1 MPSLTRVMILF
12 CGQGMTT
19 LVEIYD
25 DGLVKSSA
33 DYLALIDC
41 GGTSD
46 GGQLAVDY
54 VAKKILA
61 KKDAVLNLLVISH
74 QDADHVQLLNGLG
87 DKLSDTK
94 ATLAKVELGGC
105 NWSNSNIATVEEF
118 VDLMEM
124 DADDLEFD
132 APKRSDYKKAT
143 KRSELKYIDKHGD
156 TYFRVLISGLAITGT
171 GRTADIVRNASS
183 AMVVVEN
190 GSYSVFLP
198 GDATHQTM
206 DVAADVINAKRNLI
220 PRVVGLEI
228 PHHGALRTAVEN
240 YYARGEP
247 DDFNWRRIKGFAGAL
262 SADWVVASAG
272 PKNSHRHPVE
282 EVLNVFEDWLVTIG
296 KHDYNAYV
304 FDRRGGTTSKGW
316 TNYTTTKA
324 ESCTVQE
331 YNLDTGQYWYGN
343 IEIPLTKPGIIPVE
357 EMVRFIPVAR
367 GVGADLGTDA
377 METPEDLVVFAP
389 APTSRPVR

>member
-1 MPSLTRVMILF
+1 MASLTRVMILF

-25 DGLVKSSA
+25 DGVVKDSA

-41 GGTSD
+41 GGSTD

-74 QDADHVQLLNGLG
+74 QDADHVQLLSKLG
-87 DKLSDTK
+87 DKLSGTK
-94 ATLAKVELGGC
+94 ATLAQVVLGGS
-105 NWSNSNIATVEEF
+105 NWSNSNIATVESF
-118 VDLMEM
+118 VWLMEM
-124 DADDLEFD
+124 DTDDLVFD
-132 APKRSDYKKAT
+132 GPKRSDYKKAT
-143 KRSELKYIDKHGD
+143 KRSELRYIDKHGD

-206 DVAADVINAKRNLI
+206 DAATDVIVAKQSLI

-247 DDFNWRRIKGFAGAL
+247 NDFNWRRIKGFAEAL

-272 PKNSHRHPVE
+272 PGNSHRHPVE
-282 EVLNVFEDWLVTIG
+282 EVLNVFEDWVIKLP
-296 KHDYNAYV
+296 KHSYNSFV
-304 FDRRGGTTSKGW
+304 FARKGGNVSQGW
-316 TNYTTTKA
+316 TNFNTTHA
-324 ESCTVQE
+324 ESCTVQKYDLKTGE
-331 YNLDTGQYWYGN
+331 YWFGN
-343 IEIPLTKPGIIPVE
+343 IEIGLSKPGIIPVE

-367 GVGADLGTDA
+367 SGALGF
-377 METPEDLVVFAP
+377 EEDLVVFAP
-389 APTSRPVR
+389 APPQPAAVT

>member
-25 DGLVKSSA
+25 DGVIKRSA

-54 VAKKILA
+54 VAKKILD

-74 QDADHVQLLNGLG
+74 QDADHVQLLNQLG
-87 DKLSDTK
+87 DKLSGTK
-94 ATLAKVELGGC
+94 ATLAKTVLGGSD
-105 NWSNSNIATVEEF
+105 WSNSNIATVESF
-118 VDLMEM
+118 VDLMEQNI
-124 DADDLEFD
+124 DDLEFD

-143 KRSELKYIDKHGD
+143 TRGELKHIDKHGD
-156 TYFRVLISGLAITGT
+156 TYFRVLISGLAITGS

-206 DVAADVINAKRNLI
+206 DAASSVIAAKRKLI
-220 PRVVGLEI
+220 PLVVGLEI
-228 PHHGALRTAVEN
+228 PHHGALRTAVED

-247 DDFNWRRIKGFAGAL
+247 DDFNWRRIKKFGLAL
-262 SADWVVASAG
+262 SAKWVVASAG

-282 EVLNVFEDWLVTIG
+282 EVLNVFEDWITTLP
-296 KHDYNAYV
+296 KHPYNSFV
-304 FDRRGGTTSKGW
+304 FARNGGSTSEGW
-316 TNYTTTKA
+316 TNFNTTKA
-324 ESCTVQE
+324 ESCTVQK
-331 YNLDTGQYWYGN
+331 YNLDTGQYWYGDL
-343 IEIPLTKPGIIPVE
+343 EITLTKPGIIPVE
-357 EMVRFIPVAR
+357 EMVRFIPIAR
-367 GVGADLGTDA
+367 GVGADLGTGA

-389 APTSRPVR
+389 APYPVR

>member
-25 DGLVKSSA
+25 KGVVKPSA

-54 VAKKILA
+54 VANKILA
-61 KKDAVLNLLVISH
+61 KDDAVLNLLVVSH
-74 QDADHVQLLNGLG
+74 QDADHVQLLGPLKDRLAG
-87 DKLSDTK
+87 K
-94 ATLAKVELGGC
+94 ATLGQAVLGGS
-105 NWSNSNIATVEEF
+105 NWSRGNIATVESF
-118 VDLMEM
+118 ADRMEL
-124 DADDLEFD
+124 DTDELEFN
-132 APKRSDYKKAT
+132 APKRSDYNEAT
-143 KRSELKYIDKHGD
+143 KRSELKYIDRHGD
-156 TYFRVLISGLAITGT
+156 TYFRVLISGLAVTGT

-190 GSYSVFLP
+190 GSYSAFLP

-206 DVAADVINAKRNLI
+206 DAATDVIGAKRNLI
-220 PRVVGLEI
+220 PHVLGLEI
-228 PHHGALRTAVEN
+228 PHHGALRTAVED

-247 DDFNWRRIKGFAGAL
+247 DDFNWRRIKGFAEAL

-272 PKNSHRHPVE
+272 PNNSHRHPVE
-282 EVLNVFEDWLVTIG
+282 EVLNVFEDWVLTLPD
-296 KHDYNAYV
+296 HSYTSFV
-304 FDRRGGTTSKGW
+304 FARKGGVVSQGW
-316 TNYTTTKA
+316 TNFSTTRA
-324 ESCTVQE
+324 ESCTVNK
-331 YNLDTGQYWYGN
+331 YDLNTGQYWYGN
-343 IEIPLTKPGIIPVE
+343 IEIRLTKPGIIPVE

-367 GVGADLGTDA
+367 GTGAGLGTDA
-377 METPEDLVVFAP
+377 MRTPQDLVVFAP
-389 APTSRPVR
+389 APSESAPAR

>member
-1 MPSLTRVMILF
+1 MPSLTRVMILY

-25 DGLVKSSA
+25 DGVVKDSA

-54 VAKKILA
+54 VAKKILD

-74 QDADHVQLLNGLG
+74 QDADHVQLLSKLE
-87 DKLSDTK
+87 DKLSGTK
-94 ATLAKVELGGC
+94 ATLAQAVLGGS
-105 NWSNSNIATVEEF
+105 NWSNTNIGTVESF
-118 VDLMEM
+118 VELMEM
-124 DADDLEFD
+124 DTDELEFD

-206 DVAADVINAKRNLI
+206 DAATDVIDAKRNLI

-228 PHHGALRTAVEN
+228 PHHGALRTAVED

-247 DDFNWRRIKGFAGAL
+247 DDFNWRRIKGFAEAL

-272 PKNSHRHPVE
+272 PKNSHRHPVR
-282 EVLNVFEDWLVTIG
+282 EVLNVFDDWLITID
-296 KHDYNAYV
+296 KHGYNAYV
-304 FDRRGGTTSKGW
+304 FDRNGGTTSKGW
-316 TNYTTTKA
+316 TNYETTNAK
-324 ESCTVQE
+324 SCTIQE
-331 YNLDTGQYWYGN
+331 YNLDTGVYQYGD
-343 IEIPLTKPGIIPVE
+343 IEIRLTKPGILAPK
-357 EMVRFIPVAR
+357 EMVRFIPRAR
-367 GVGADLGTDA
+367 SGALGL
-377 METPEDLVVFAP
+377 EEDLVVFAP
-389 APTSRPVR
+389 APPQPAPAT

>member
-25 DGLVKSSA
+25 DGVVKDSA
-33 DYLALIDC
+33 DYLALVDC

-54 VAKKILA
+54 VAKKILD

-74 QDADHVQLLNGLG
+74 QDADHVQLLDKLG
-87 DKLSDTK
+87 DKLSGTK
-94 ATLAKVELGGC
+94 ATLAKAELGGS
-105 NWSNSNIATVEEF
+105 NWSNSNIATVESF

-124 DADDLEFD
+124 DTGDLEFD

-143 KRSELKYIDKHGD
+143 KRSELRYIDKHGD

-206 DVAADVINAKRNLI
+206 DAATDVIDAKRNLI
-220 PRVVGLEI
+220 PRVIGLEI

-240 YYARGEP
+240 YYAKGEP
-247 DDFNWRRIKGFAGAL
+247 DDFNWRRIKGFAEAL
-262 SADWVVASAG
+262 SADRVVASAG

-282 EVLNVFEDWLVTIG
+282 EVLNVFEDWLIKID
-296 KHDYNAYV
+296 KHGYNAYV
-304 FDRRGGTTSKGW
+304 FDRNGETTSKGW
-316 TNYTTTKA
+316 TNYTTTNA
-324 ESCTVQE
+324 ESSTIQK
-331 YNLDTGQYWYGN
+331 YDLDTGEYWYGD
-343 IEIPLTKPGIIPVE
+343 IEIRLTKPGILAPE
-357 EMVRFIPVAR
+357 EMVRFIPRAR
-367 GVGADLGTDA
+367 SGALGL
-377 METPEDLVVFAP
+377 EEDLVVFAP
-389 APTSRPVR
+389 APPQPAPAT